1 MRRRTA
7 GIGAINKDKRKAEL
21 LKDKGMWPFFLSTTI
36 IIFSCLELLFQKLDL
51 SLTYTTNLYLG
62 NLIGDS
68 SNHCMYVHFSG
79 NALQENAFAEMA
91 KQTETFR
98 SKLENFAHDHKNDI
112 RKDPEF
118 RRHFQGKLEFR
129 AMQQFLLHILL
140 NSHKK
145 CRQMFRQFFFVKI
158 NLKSR
163 FVKLRIFMTFW
174 FFLLKNY

>member
-1 MRRRTA
+1 
-7 GIGAINKDKRKAEL
+7 
-21 LKDKGMWPFFLSTTI
+21 
-36 IIFSCLELLFQKLDL
+36 
-51 SLTYTTNLYLG
+51 
-62 NLIGDS
+62 
-68 SNHCMYVHFSG
+68 MYVHFSG

-129 AMQQFLLHILL
+129 ATQRFLLHIFF

-145 CRQMFRQFFFVKI
+145 CSKNVPSIFFRQNKFENK
-158 NLKSR
+158 
-163 FVKLRIFMTFW
+163 
-174 FFLLKNY
+174 

>member
-1 MRRRTA
+1 M
-7 GIGAINKDKRKAEL
+7 
-21 LKDKGMWPFFLSTTI
+21 
-36 IIFSCLELLFQKLDL
+36 
-51 SLTYTTNLYLG
+51 YL
-62 NLIGDS
+62 
-68 SNHCMYVHFSG
+68 HFSG

-145 CRQMFRQFFFVKI
+145 CRQMFRQFFSSK
-158 NLKSR
+158 
-163 FVKLRIFMTFW
+163 
-174 FFLLKNY
+174 